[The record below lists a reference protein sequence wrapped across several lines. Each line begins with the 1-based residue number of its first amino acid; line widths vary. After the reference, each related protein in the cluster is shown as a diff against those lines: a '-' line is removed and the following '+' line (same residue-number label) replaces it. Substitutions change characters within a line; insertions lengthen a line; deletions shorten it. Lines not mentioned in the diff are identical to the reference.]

1 MILYFQ
7 VYNKRSLAGHFTHT
21 LKSST
26 TTFKINHHSSIPM
39 LSHPL
44 NKSPPT
50 AMVPQLPPHYPL
62 TSSHLPLSSL
72 PTMALALL
80 ICTVQAAAYMV
91 LLLLVSPR
99 STYDTADRPRQSN
112 FPFTPPLRNPEIAHT
127 WLLIIFPNKSQL
139 SQPNNIF
146 PH

>member
-21 LKSST
+21 LKSSI
-26 TTFKINHHSSIPM
+26 TTFKINPHSSIPM
-39 LSHPL
+39 FSIHSTSHLQQLRYLSSL
-44 NKSPPT
+44 
-50 AMVPQLPPHYPL
+50 PHYPL
-62 TSSHLPLSSL
+62 TPSHLPLTSL

-80 ICTVQAAAYMV
+80 ICTIQAAPYMV

-99 STYDTADRPRQSN
+99 STYDTADRPHQSN
-112 FPFTPPLRNPEIAHT
+112 FPFTPRPRNPEITHT
-127 WLLIIFPNKSQL
+127 WLLTIFPNKSQL